1 MKGVLTMKQMP
12 NIVAQREYDR
22 MQAIRFDTLTDSGK
36 LRELLKDYMRLL
48 ELESYSSFD
57 RGAKE
62 KIKEVERLLDLL
74 ERWDAQ

>member
-1 MKGVLTMKQMP
+1 MKQMP